1 MEKYVRNLMNVFEE
15 SFINLI
21 KKLFPNYQT
30 KKRVK
35 KKIELLEISAITNAA
50 MRNNK
55 LENLTIRNA
64 IYNYDIKTIRKR
76 ASIHGDIF
84 DSILIRA
91 LYHGIMLDIEDQNL
105 ANIKIETDPITQ
117 NKICIAEIKVIVPK
131 EGEING

>member
-1 MEKYVRNLMNVFEE
+1 MKN
-15 SFINLI
+15 NLI

-30 KKRVK
+30 KKELR
-35 KKIELLEISAITNAA
+35 KKIKLLEISAITNAA
-50 MRNNK
+50 TRNNK

-64 IYNYDIKTIRKR
+64 IYNSDIKIIRKR
-76 ASIHGDIF
+76 VSIHGDIF
-84 DSILIRA
+84 DPIFKRA
-91 LYHGIMLDIEDQNL
+91 LYHEIMLDIEDQNL

>member
-1 MEKYVRNLMNVFEE
+1 MEKYVRNL
-15 SFINLI
+15 LI

-30 KKRVK
+30 KKELR
-35 KKIELLEISAITNAA
+35 KKIKLLEISAITNAA
-50 MRNNK
+50 TRNNK

-64 IYNYDIKTIRKR
+64 IYNSDIKIIRKR
-76 ASIHGDIF
+76 VSIHGDIF
-84 DSILIRA
+84 DPILKRA
-91 LYHGIMLDIEDQNL
+91 LYHEIMLDIEDQNL

>member
-1 MEKYVRNLMNVFEE
+1 MKN
-15 SFINLI
+15 NLI

-30 KKRVK
+30 KKELR
-35 KKIELLEISAITNAA
+35 KKIKLLEISAITNAA
-50 MRNNK
+50 TCNNK

-64 IYNYDIKTIRKR
+64 IYNSDIKIIRKR
-76 ASIHGDIF
+76 VSIHGDIF
-84 DSILIRA
+84 DPIFKRA
-91 LYHGIMLDIEDQNL
+91 LYHEIMLDIEDQNL

>member
-1 MEKYVRNLMNVFEE
+1 MKN
-15 SFINLI
+15 NLI

-30 KKRVK
+30 KKELR
-35 KKIELLEISAITNAA
+35 KKIKLLEISAITNAA
-50 MRNNK
+50 TRNNK

-64 IYNYDIKTIRKR
+64 IYNSDIKTLRKR
-76 ASIHGDIF
+76 VSIHGDIF
-84 DSILIRA
+84 DPILKRA
-91 LYHGIMLDIEDQNL
+91 LYHEIMLDIEDQNL

>member
-1 MEKYVRNLMNVFEE
+1 MKN
-15 SFINLI
+15 NLI

-30 KKRVK
+30 KKELR
-35 KKIELLEISAITNAA
+35 KKIKLLEISAITNAA
-50 MRNNK
+50 TRNNK

-64 IYNYDIKTIRKR
+64 IYNSDIKIIRKR
-76 ASIHGDIF
+76 VSIHEDIF
-84 DSILIRA
+84 DPIFKRA
-91 LYHGIMLDIEDQNL
+91 LYHEIMLDIEDQNL

>member
-1 MEKYVRNLMNVFEE
+1 MKN
-15 SFINLI
+15 NLI

-30 KKRVK
+30 KKELR
-35 KKIELLEISAITNAA
+35 KKIKLLEISAITNAA
-50 MRNNK
+50 TRNNK

-64 IYNYDIKTIRKR
+64 IYNSDIKIIRKR
-76 ASIHGDIF
+76 VSIHGDIF
-84 DSILIRA
+84 DPILKRA
-91 LYHGIMLDIEDQNL
+91 LYHEIMLDIEDQNL

>member
-1 MEKYVRNLMNVFEE
+1 MKN
-15 SFINLI
+15 NLI

-30 KKRVK
+30 KKELR
-35 KKIELLEISAITNAA
+35 KKIKFLEISAITNAA
-50 MRNNK
+50 TRNNK

-64 IYNYDIKTIRKR
+64 IYNYDIKIIRKR

-84 DSILIRA
+84 DSILKRA
-91 LYHGIMLDIEDQNL
+91 LYHEIMLDIEDQNL

>member
-1 MEKYVRNLMNVFEE
+1 MEKYVRNL
-15 SFINLI
+15 LI

-30 KKRVK
+30 KKELR

-84 DSILIRA
+84 DSILIRD

-105 ANIKIETDPITQ
+105 VNIKIETDPITQ